1 MLQSCKW
8 EFIIKTSVKR
18 KSRIKIFNLVRQRK
32 KTQINRHDFWL
43 LRFQI
48 KNCSARASF
57 ELSYLISSDV
67 LVLSLM
73 SAAKTSTAS

>member
-32 KTQINRHDFWL
+32 KTQIKRHDFWL

-48 KNCSARASF
+48 KNCSTRASF